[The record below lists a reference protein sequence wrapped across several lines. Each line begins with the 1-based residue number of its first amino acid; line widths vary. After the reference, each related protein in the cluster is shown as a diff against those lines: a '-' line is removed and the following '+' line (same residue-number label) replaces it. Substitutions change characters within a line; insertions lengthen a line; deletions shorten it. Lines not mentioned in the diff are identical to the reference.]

1 MNKHEA
7 TELGIR
13 LIAVLNLTSLL
24 STLPYLLSLR
34 EVAPNLEQVG
44 VHNPWITS
52 LIIFGLLISVF
63 LWFRANQIAQWM
75 WQGSTESNQ
84 SVSMTATQ
92 LQTILF
98 SAVGLYLL
106 VSIIPDTFEFL
117 VYFGQMLVAG
127 SNFIALSDY
136 ANAIGY
142 LVRVLISAWLLFNS
156 ASIVAVMQRGK
167 RSSSRRKT
175 A

>member
-13 LIAVLNLTSLL
+13 LIAILNLTNLL
-24 STLPYLLSLR
+24 STLPSLLSVR
-34 EVAPNLEQVG
+34 DVAINLEQVG
-44 VHNPWITS
+44 VHNPWITP
-52 LIIFGLLISVF
+52 LIVLGLLISVF
-63 LWFRANQIAQWM
+63 LWLGANRIAQWM
-75 WQGSTESNQ
+75 WRSSKENNQGM
-84 SVSMTATQ
+84 SMTTTQ

-98 SAVGLYLL
+98 SVIGLYIL
-106 VSIIPDTFEFL
+106 VSVTPSALESFA
-117 VYFGQMLVAG
+117 YFGQKLVTG
-127 SNFIALSDY
+127 SNFISLSDY

-142 LVRVLISAWLLFNS
+142 LIQVLISAWLLFNS
-156 ASIVAVMQRGK
+156 DGIVASLQRGK